1 MKKLIKRQKGGF
13 LAFLPGATFDKDGNY
28 LGNSI
33 FGDYKN
39 KMGSFGGGK
48 MDGSGAGGRFTLT
61 PRYSNMTFNE
71 AFDAATEANEP
82 YFWYGEKLYNTNKE
96 LNPIRE
102 VNNRYVGN
110 SKERLK
116 LKAEDSYDYETGP
129 IRIQGWSTF
138 PIIQKSYN
146 KTK

>member
-13 LAFLPGATFDKDGNY
+13 LGTLWGARFDKDGNY

-33 FGDYKN
+33 FGSYKS
-39 KMGSFGGGK
+39 KMGSFSGGK

-61 PRYSNMTFNE
+61 PRYSNITFNE
-71 AFDAATEANEP
+71 AFDAATEAGEP

-102 VNNRYVGN
+102 INNRHVGN
-110 SKERLK
+110 SKNRLK
-116 LKAEDSYDYETGP
+116 
-129 IRIQGWSTF
+129 
-138 PIIQKSYN
+138 
-146 KTK
+146 

>member
-102 VNNRYVGN
+102 INNRYVGN
-110 SKERLK
+110 SKERSK
-116 LKAEDSYDYETGP
+116 LKANDSYDYQIGP
-129 IRIQGWSTF
+129 IKIQGLSNI